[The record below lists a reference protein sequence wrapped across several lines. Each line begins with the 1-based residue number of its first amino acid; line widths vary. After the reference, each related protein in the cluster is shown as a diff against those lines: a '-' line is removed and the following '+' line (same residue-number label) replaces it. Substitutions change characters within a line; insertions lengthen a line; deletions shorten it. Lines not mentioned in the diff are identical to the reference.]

1 MASLP
6 QTSLD
11 FDAAL
16 NRLCDGSDTLA
27 PRPAWLQAIQ
37 DLGTSLGAE
46 AGAQARFCRSWRTLY
61 TATLLLDHLQ
71 DGDYLGDPWLV
82 SLPPPLQYH
91 LAFSAY
97 AVAQQQLADLVHQT
111 SLERLVRL
119 QTLWASTVRQLA
131 IGQFRDLTQQVAQS
145 GHAEAEALD
154 QYESIASQKTGA
166 AFALALGGSAILA
179 TEDLARID
187 AATNAGLL
195 FGMLLQYS
203 DDLLDTEAQA
213 SQPATI
219 TLARAL
225 AATSD
230 VPADLPLGA
239 YWQLIYAHYSTA
251 LQRMLTPLPQPAQNA
266 VWNLLHTTFGEPPK
280 LPQNAAVDISLAT
293 RQ

>member
-16 NRLCDGSDTLA
+16 NRLCEGSDTLA

-37 DLGTSLGAE
+37 DLGTSLGTE
-46 AGAQARFCRSWRTLY
+46 AGAQAQFCRSWRTLY

-82 SLPPPLQYH
+82 SLPLSLQYH

-97 AVAQQQLADLVHQT
+97 VVAQQQLADLVHQT
-111 SLERLVRL
+111 ASERLVRL
-119 QTLWASTVRQLA
+119 QTLWVSTVRQLA
-131 IGQFRDLTQQVAQS
+131 IGQYRDLIQQMAQS
-145 GHAEAEALD
+145 GQVEVEALD

-166 AFALALGGSAILA
+166 AFALALGGSATLA
-179 TEDLARID
+179 TDDPAQIE
-187 AATNAGLL
+187 AATNAGLA

-203 DDLLDTEAQA
+203 DDLLDAEAQT

-225 AATSD
+225 AATSG

-239 YWQLIYAHYSTA
+239 YWQLIYAHYSAA
-251 LQRMLTPLPQPAQNA
+251 LQHMLTPLPQPAQSA
-266 VWNLLHTTFGEPPK
+266 VWNLLRTTFGEPLK
-280 LPQNAAVDISLAT
+280 LSQNTAADIPFAA

>member
-1 MASLP
+1 M
-6 QTSLD
+6 
-11 FDAAL
+11 
-16 NRLCDGSDTLA
+16 
-27 PRPAWLQAIQ
+27 
-37 DLGTSLGAE
+37 
-46 AGAQARFCRSWRTLY
+46 
-61 TATLLLDHLQ
+61 
-71 DGDYLGDPWLV
+71 
-82 SLPPPLQYH
+82 
-91 LAFSAY
+91 
-97 AVAQQQLADLVHQT
+97 
-111 SLERLVRL
+111 
-119 QTLWASTVRQLA
+119 
-131 IGQFRDLTQQVAQS
+131 AQS
-145 GHAEAEALD
+145 SQAETEALD

-280 LPQNAAVDISLAT
+280 LPQDAAVDISLAT
-293 RQ
+293 RR